1 MICHSSHFLPCDH
14 TPGVNKVV
22 LQIRKKGFSGHTPAP
37 LRTVWL
43 PGKFSFCAFL
53 SAYDV
58 LLVGR
63 FWIVDRGSWTL
74 LSGDERSE
82 HLSPLPRGLCPPV
95 PVNCSAKLRPPRVA
109 TRSGTLCLCARG
121 GPLQLSAGSAPPRK
135 LRVNFF
141 LLFKNSL
148 FGVLSFIRA
157 VLAQSATPWTAAR
170 SASLPFTTSR
180 SFAQTH
186 VQVLAQTVCGG
197 VAS

>member
-53 SAYDV
+53 SAYV
-58 LLVGR
+58 FCLLGGYGS
-63 FWIVDRGSWTL
+63 WIVDRGPCFQGTRDPSTC
-74 LSGDERSE
+74 
-82 HLSPLPRGLCPPV
+82 HPCPVGSAPA

-109 TRSGTLCLCARG
+109 AQSGTLCLCARG

-186 VQVLAQTVCGG
+186 VPVLAQTVCGG